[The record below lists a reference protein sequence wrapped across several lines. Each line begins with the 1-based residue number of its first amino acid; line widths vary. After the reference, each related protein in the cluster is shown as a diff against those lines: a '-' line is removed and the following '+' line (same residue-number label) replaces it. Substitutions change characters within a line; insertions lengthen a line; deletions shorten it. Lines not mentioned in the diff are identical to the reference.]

1 MDTGQHQENR
11 AELDMDTA
19 AAAAAA
25 SANISLAICRTFVVS
40 SLSKPW
46 SDAAQ
51 NMFFLAGFPDG
62 QRKHRTSNKT
72 RVPVYLDQPAWFC
85 SRLTEVAQ
93 EQGVD
98 TSVFALSRKRA
109 RQEVLPDQCVL
120 EALVRARP
128 GRTCAG
134 VATPWTDE
142 EQLLWKYYG
151 KPLACFSVEATD
163 VVMLKQPVP
172 IASARSLQGNV
183 RLTRIF
189 FQPNVPVAEQDTVVF
204 RQPGGAE
211 HRLGSILEEWG
222 IDHAQLPV
230 LWLPSS
236 VVFLGEESAMDFCVG
251 AFAVCCSC
259 SCVLDAVCAV
269 LACSG
274 HTWALVSGHQAICP
288 TGCRATQLRG
298 SEFFDPC
305 INIMP
310 GSYHSRGA

>member
-1 MDTGQHQENR
+1 
-11 AELDMDTA
+11 
-19 AAAAAA
+19 
-25 SANISLAICRTFVVS
+25 
-40 SLSKPW
+40 
-46 SDAAQ
+46 
-51 NMFFLAGFPDG
+51 MFFLAGFPDG
-62 QRKHRTSNKT
+62 QRKRRTSNKT

-172 IASARSLQGNV
+172 IASARSLQGNG

-204 RQPGGAE
+204 RQPVGAE

-222 IDHAQLPV
+222 IDRAQLEDIPV

-236 VVFLGEESAMDFCVG
+236 VVFWRRISNGLLCWYLCSMLFVQLCPGCSVRCPGLLRAHLG
-251 AFAVCCSC
+251 
-259 SCVLDAVCAV
+259 
-269 LACSG
+269 ACIRTSSDLP
-274 HTWALVSGHQAICP
+274 HRLSRHS
-288 TGCRATQLRG
+288 TQRQ
-298 SEFFDPC
+298 
-305 INIMP
+305 
-310 GSYHSRGA
+310 